1 MSSPTEVARRLF
13 RAYAVGDRATAA
25 SVLDDS
31 VVAYVTNAD
40 AGVDVVHGRDAYLAR
55 LPDLA
60 GVGGSLDLRQI
71 VAVDAERFLAMVEIR
86 AERNGAALH
95 NFAAFLGRVVEE
107 HVHELWMVDAQP
119 RFSDQFWA
127 T

>member
-1 MSSPTEVARRLF
+1 MSSTAETPTWRGCLTSRESAR
-13 RAYAVGDRATAA
+13 
-25 SVLDDS
+25 
-31 VVAYVTNAD
+31 
-40 AGVDVVHGRDAYLAR
+40 
-55 LPDLA
+55 
-60 GVGGSLDLRQI
+60 SLDLRQI